1 MATLAE
7 SSGGGKGDDNEYVD
21 RLIKR
26 GDVTGLKRYNDQIQ
40 WAFQQKCQEHVS
52 SLLKLLWK
60 FEDFEKS
67 IQWNA

>member
-26 GDVTGLKRYNDQIQ
+26 GDVTELKRYNDQIQ

-52 SLLKLLWK
+52 SLLKLL
-60 FEDFEKS
+60 
-67 IQWNA
+67 